1 MDLCKQLL
9 HALKHM
15 HGKGVVHRD
24 LKPENV
30 LYSDNGKP
38 LLADFGGRHSQCIAV
53 YVAVRCRVVQCGAV
67 WCSVVQCGAL
77 WCCVLQCVAVCCS
90 VVQCV
95 ALWCSVLHCAVLS
108 YVHRALKPEGVCRQQ
123 KAPLS

>member
-38 LLADFGGRHSQCIAV
+38 LLADFGGSHSQCVAVYVAIPNVLQCNVLYSDNGKPLLADFGGRHSQCVAV
-53 YVAVRCRVVQCGAV
+53 YVAVRCRV
-67 WCSVVQCGAL
+67 WCSVVQ
-77 WCCVLQCVAVCCS
+77 
-90 VVQCV
+90 
-95 ALWCSVLHCAVLS
+95 
-108 YVHRALKPEGVCRQQ
+108 
-123 KAPLS
+123 